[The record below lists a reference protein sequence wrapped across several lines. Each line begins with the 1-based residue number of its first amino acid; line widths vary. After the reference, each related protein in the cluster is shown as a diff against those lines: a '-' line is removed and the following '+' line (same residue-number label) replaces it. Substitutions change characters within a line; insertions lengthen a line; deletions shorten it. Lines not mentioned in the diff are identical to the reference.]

1 MLVTAS
7 DHTPRPGVGGRRAL
21 ETREK
26 VLGAYHPDTLR
37 SVGNLGILLKA
48 KGDYDGAEQLFR
60 CELCW

>member
-7 DHTPRPGVGGRRAL
+7 LHTPRPGVGGRRAL

-26 VLGAYHPDTLR
+26 VLGADHPDTLS
-37 SVGNLGILLKA
+37 SVGNLGNLLA
-48 KGDYDGAEQLFR
+48 DKGDHDGAEQLYR

>member
-7 DHTPRPGVGGRRAL
+7 LHTPRPGVGGRRAL

-26 VLGAYHPDTLR
+26 VLGADHPDTLS
-37 SVGNLGILLKA
+37 SVNSLGILLKA

>member
-21 ETREK
+21 ETQEK
-26 VLGAYHPDTLR
+26 VLGADHPDTLN
-37 SVGNLGILLKA
+37 SVNSLGILLKA
-48 KGDYDGAEQLFR
+48 KGDHDGAELLYR

>member
-7 DHTPRPGVGGRRAL
+7 LHTPRPGVGGRRAL

-26 VLGAYHPDTLR
+26 VLGADHPDTLN
-37 SVGNLGILLKA
+37 SVNNLGNLLA
-48 KGDYDGAEQLFR
+48 DNGDYDRAEQLFR